1 MPLPTRATAVS
12 AAAVPAAFFAANA
25 LSYGLLLAAAH
36 RMSSAAYGTL
46 SSLLGLLLISTIPM
60 LALQTVTARRAAGNA
75 GTAGVARGTALIA
88 AGAGVLLLAA
98 SPGLSRFL
106 HLDNV
111 TGVVLVALT
120 VPATSVIG
128 SASGLAQGRRQFGRL
143 ALLIL
148 AGTGARSLGGVVGL
162 LIRPTAD
169 AALLG
174 AVVGAGVAAGAVVF
188 AGSRGRPDPAPADRE
203 DGEDG
208 GLVAETLHAAHA
220 HGVFLLLTSLDV
232 LLARH
237 VLSPHQAGVY
247 AVGAVLTRATLWLPQ
262 SVVLLLF
269 ASLSEQHRHRAAA
282 RRAAVTVL
290 GFGAL
295 VVAGTA
301 LLGHLAVSVAGGRR
315 YHQLDSTIWLW
326 ALLGGLLAVLQLAVL
341 AGLAQRNRRRAAVLW
356 ATVAVDLV
364 AVLVVGSDA
373 TPTRLVTTL
382 LVVTAVAAVV
392 ALWMT
397 LRQPAEPAG
406 HGPAVN
412 VGSSPAPKRDATPDG
427 TG

>member
-1 MPLPTRATAVS
+1 MPLPARAAVVS
-12 AAAVPAAFFAANA
+12 AAAVPAAFLAANA

-46 SSLLGLLLISTIPM
+46 SSLLGMLLISTIPM
-60 LALQTVTARRAAGNA
+60 LALQTVTARRAAA
-75 GTAGVARGTALIA
+75 AVSTAGVAGGTAQVA
-88 AGAGVLLLAA
+88 AAATLVLLAA

-111 TGVVLVALT
+111 TGIVLVALT

-148 AGTGARSLGGVVGL
+148 AGTGARSLGGVVAL
-162 LIRPTAD
+162 LVRPTAD

-174 AVVGAGVAAGAVVF
+174 VVIGSAVAAGAVAF
-188 AGSRGRPDPAPADRE
+188 ASSRARRHDRMPTGRGDS
-203 DGEDG
+203 
-208 GLVAETLHAAHA
+208 GLVAEVLHAGHA

-282 RRAAVTVL
+282 RRAAITVL

-301 LLGHLAVSVAGGRR
+301 LLGRLAVSVAGGRR

-326 ALLGGLLAVLQLAVL
+326 ALLGGLLAVVQLAVL

-356 ATVAVDLV
+356 ATIAADLV
-364 AVLVVGSDA
+364 AVLAAGDSA

-382 LVVTAVAAVV
+382 LVVTAGAAVV

-397 LRQPAEPAG
+397 LRQPVDPAG

-412 VGSSPAPKRDATPDG
+412 VASSPAPKREATPDG

>member
-1 MPLPTRATAVS
+1 MPLPARATAVS
-12 AAAVPAAFFAANA
+12 AAAVPTAFFAANA

-60 LALQTVTARRAAGNA
+60 LALQTVTARRAAGNT
-75 GTAGVARGTALIA
+75 GTAGVPRGTAQVA
-88 AGAGVLLLAA
+88 AGATLVLLAA
-98 SPGLSRFL
+98 SPALSRFL

-128 SASGLAQGRRQFGRL
+128 SASGLAQGRRQFGQL

-169 AALLG
+169 AALAG
-174 AVVGAGVAAGAVVF
+174 AVVGAGVAAGAVVLV
-188 AGSRGRPDPAPADRE
+188 AHRGRRRDPTAAGLGDA
-203 DGEDG
+203 
-208 GLVAETLHAAHA
+208 GLVAEVLHAGHA

-301 LLGHLAVSVAGGRR
+301 LLGPLAVSVAGGRR

-326 ALLGGLLAVLQLAVL
+326 ALLGGLLAVVQLAVL

-356 ATVAVDLV
+356 ATVAADLV
-364 AVLVVGSDA
+364 AVLVVGGQA

-412 VGSSPAPKRDATPDG
+412 VASSPAPKRDATPEA